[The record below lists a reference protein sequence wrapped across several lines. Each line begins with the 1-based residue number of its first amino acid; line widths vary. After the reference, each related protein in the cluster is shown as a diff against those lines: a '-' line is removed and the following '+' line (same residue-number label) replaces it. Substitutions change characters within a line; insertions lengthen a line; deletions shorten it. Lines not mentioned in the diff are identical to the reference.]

1 MTDRLSFDEFVKE
14 LENARKPK
22 GSIKHP
28 FSVAWANGELTR
40 EQLGMWA
47 IQHFYYID
55 AIPPQFAALY
65 SRMPDMEGRL
75 MLLDNLIG
83 EDMPDAP
90 GKSHPQLLLNF
101 AAHCGFA
108 SDVVVAAE
116 EDGKILPTTRA
127 MRAWIWELAKVRPL
141 EQACAG
147 IMVALEGQLPTLY
160 PTYIDAMRKMGF
172 TDEQL
177 EFFHVHVE
185 ADVEHADVGLRL
197 CYQYADT
204 REKQKLA
211 VAAVAASAGLRYSM
225 LNGVYEM
232 LQLDKKAA

>member
-1 MTDRLSFDEFVKE
+1 MTEKLPFDEFVKE
-14 LENARKPK
+14 LEAARVPE
-22 GSIKHP
+22 GSGKHP
-28 FSVAWANGELTR
+28 LSVAWANGELTR
-40 EQLGMWA
+40 EQLGKWA
-47 IQHFYYID
+47 VQHFYYID

-65 SRMPDMEGRL
+65 SRMPDPDGRL
-75 MLLDNLIG
+75 LLLDNLIG
-83 EDMPDAP
+83 EDMPDNP

-101 AAHCGFA
+101 AAHCGL
-108 SDVVVAAE
+108 SSEEVQSAE
-116 EDGKILPTTRA
+116 ANNEILPTTRA
-127 MRAWIWELAKVRPL
+127 MRAWIWELASLRPL

-160 PTYIDAMRKMGF
+160 PPYIEAMRKMGF
-172 TDEQL
+172 TDDQL

-204 REKQKLA
+204 RDKQKLA
-211 VAAVAASAGLRYSM
+211 VAAVRASAGLRYSM
-225 LNGVYEM
+225 LNGIYDM

>member
-101 AAHCGFA
+101 AA
-108 SDVVVAAE
+108 
-116 EDGKILPTTRA
+116 
-127 MRAWIWELAKVRPL
+127 
-141 EQACAG
+141 
-147 IMVALEGQLPTLY
+147 
-160 PTYIDAMRKMGF
+160 
-172 TDEQL
+172 
-177 EFFHVHVE
+177 
-185 ADVEHADVGLRL
+185 
-197 CYQYADT
+197 
-204 REKQKLA
+204 
-211 VAAVAASAGLRYSM
+211 
-225 LNGVYEM
+225 
-232 LQLDKKAA
+232 